1 MHTARFRYESFGHN
15 GTEGFRDELT
25 AGGQGVGVYMHVLGN
40 AGAKLLNP
48 LIGNP
53 IIGGNHIKDKIQ
65 TWLGTNRGE
74 GPAELA
80 GNQAGARVGQH
91 MWNYI
96 SGATPQVEQRLRN
109 SLLSELC
116 K

>member
-1 MHTARFRYESFGHN
+1 MMHTARFRYESFGHN

-65 TWLGTNRGE
+65 TWLGTNRGKAQRNWRATK
-74 GPAELA
+74 PELEW
-80 GNQAGARVGQH
+80 GSTCGITFQEPH
-91 MWNYI
+91 PK
-96 SGATPQVEQRLRN
+96 SN
-109 SLLSELC
+109 SD
-116 K
+116 